1 MIKKKEF
8 YEENVFAFFHNLSE
22 IQLNDAK
29 SNWEVSEVVSLPNKL
44 QDIWSNIPAD
54 IEKLREYLLPIR
66 NFLAE
71 NSQYGD
77 VVLIQGDF
85 GAVYQMVNFSKDL
98 GLIPVYATTSREIEE
113 FEENGKTIK
122 KSIFEHIRFREY
134 L

>member
-1 MIKKKEF
+1 MKKMF
-8 YEENVFAFFHNLSE
+8 LLFSHNLSE

-29 SNWEVSEVVSLPNKL
+29 SNLEVSEVVSLPNKL

-54 IEKLREYLLPIR
+54 IENLKDYLLPIR

>member
-1 MIKKKEF
+1 MKRMF
-8 YEENVFAFFHNLSE
+8 LLFSHNLSE

-29 SNWEVSEVVSLPNKL
+29 SNLEVSEVVSLPNKL

-54 IEKLREYLLPIR
+54 IENLREYLLSIR

>member
-1 MIKKKEF
+1 MKKMF
-8 YEENVFAFFHNLSE
+8 LLFSHNLSE

-29 SNWEVSEVVSLPNKL
+29 SNLEVSEVVSLPNKL

-54 IEKLREYLLPIR
+54 IENLREYLLPIR

>member
-1 MIKKKEF
+1 MKRMF
-8 YEENVFAFFHNLSE
+8 LLFSHNLSE

>member
-1 MIKKKEF
+1 MKRMF
-8 YEENVFAFFHNLSE
+8 LLFSHNLSE

-29 SNWEVSEVVSLPNKL
+29 SNLEVSEVVSLPNKL

>member
-1 MIKKKEF
+1 MKKMF
-8 YEENVFAFFHNLSE
+8 LLFSHNLSE

-29 SNWEVSEVVSLPNKL
+29 SNLEVSEVVSLPNKL

-54 IEKLREYLLPIR
+54 IENLREYLLSIR

-98 GLIPVYATTSREIEE
+98 GLIPAYATTSREIEE

-122 KSIFEHIRFREY
+122 KSIFEHIRFRGY

>member
-1 MIKKKEF
+1 MKKMF
-8 YEENVFAFFHNLSE
+8 LLFSHNLSE

-29 SNWEVSEVVSLPNKL
+29 SNLEVSEVVSLPNKL

-54 IEKLREYLLPIR
+54 IENLREYLLSIR

>member
-1 MIKKKEF
+1 MKRMF
-8 YEENVFAFFHNLSE
+8 LLFSHNLSE

-29 SNWEVSEVVSLPNKL
+29 SNWEISEVVSLPNKL

>member
-1 MIKKKEF
+1 MKRMF
-8 YEENVFAFFHNLSE
+8 LLFSHNLSE

-29 SNWEVSEVVSLPNKL
+29 SNLEVLEVVSLPNKL

-54 IEKLREYLLPIR
+54 IENLREYLLPIR

>member
-1 MIKKKEF
+1 MKKMF
-8 YEENVFAFFHNLSE
+8 LLFSHNLSE

-29 SNWEVSEVVSLPNKL
+29 SNWEISEVVSLPNKL

>member
-1 MIKKKEF
+1 MKKMF
-8 YEENVFAFFHNLSE
+8 LLFSHNLSE

-29 SNWEVSEVVSLPNKL
+29 SNLEVSEVVSLPNKL

>member
-1 MIKKKEF
+1 MKKMF
-8 YEENVFAFFHNLSE
+8 LLFSHNLSE

-29 SNWEVSEVVSLPNKL
+29 SNWEISEVVSLPNKL

-54 IEKLREYLLPIR
+54 IENLREYLLSIR

>member
-1 MIKKKEF
+1 MKKMF
-8 YEENVFAFFHNLSE
+8 LLFSHNLSE

-29 SNWEVSEVVSLPNKL
+29 SNLEVSEVVSLPNKL

-54 IEKLREYLLPIR
+54 IENLREYLLSIR

-122 KSIFEHIRFREY
+122 KSIFEHIRFRGY

>member
-1 MIKKKEF
+1 MKKMF
-8 YEENVFAFFHNLSE
+8 LLFSHNLSE